1 MIIEKIKRRYFA
13 IELSGM
19 SISIKVIESMM
30 IKISFTDAVISDYK
44 QKTAQKQDASHRN
57 HRRPDIVDSCR
68 QLFRS
73 DGFYDESRYL
83 INCADRQ
90 NFNDWRQD

>member
-30 IKISFTDAVISDYK
+30 IKISFTHAVNSDISFL
-44 QKTAQKQDASHRN
+44 
-57 HRRPDIVDSCR
+57 PD
-68 QLFRS
+68 
-73 DGFYDESRYL
+73 
-83 INCADRQ
+83 
-90 NFNDWRQD
+90 